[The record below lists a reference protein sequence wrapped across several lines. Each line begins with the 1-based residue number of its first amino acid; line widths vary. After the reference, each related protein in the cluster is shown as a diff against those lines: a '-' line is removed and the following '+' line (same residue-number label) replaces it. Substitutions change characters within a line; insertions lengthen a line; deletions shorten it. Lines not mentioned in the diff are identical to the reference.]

1 MSDHLLVAAIDFGT
15 TYSGYAF
22 STIANF
28 KLDPLKIHANQAWN
42 AGGRQLLSLKTPTCL
57 LLNEKKE
64 LVSFGFEAENDYAE
78 LVLDEKHHD
87 HYYFTR
93 FKMRLYQAKDLSE
106 EMRLEDVTGK
116 SLMAIDVFGQSIKA
130 LKDHLLKLLDTE
142 GTGVKPHEIK
152 WVLTVPAIWP
162 DSAKQF
168 MRKGAEKA
176 GIDDKK
182 LFIALEPEA
191 ASIHCQYLPTEKLK
205 GAAEGFSM
213 TETGQKYMVI
223 DLGGGTADI
232 TVHEKLDG
240 GHLKELCHASGGD
253 CGGTSVDNA
262 FIQMMVKILGAP
274 LINLLKQEDPSAY
287 LDLLRE
293 FETVK
298 RKIES
303 TTSGKVN
310 FTIPCAT
317 INTLC
322 EKHQN
327 ESLSSMIEASP
338 FANQITLRGDKLRVD
353 ADVMKNL
360 FQKTINSIINLV
372 KDILRKPTA
381 HDVPLLLLVG
391 GFAECPLIQA
401 AMKKE
406 FSNKRIIIPEE
417 SGLSVMKGAVLFGHK
432 PDYIASRVM
441 RFSYGTDLSQP
452 FNHELHTL
460 SRKKSVNGEERC
472 VNVFGMIIEKD
483 KSVPVGHKVR
493 QGYITMRPN
502 QDHMPIKIYASHK
515 KDPTYVDEEGCH
527 LIGKA
532 GIDIPC
538 PSEEERSVEV
548 EYIFGNTEISMTAKE
563 KLTGFTC
570 EATFKLI

>member
-64 LVSFGFEAENDYAE
+64 LVSFGYEAENDYAE

-130 LKDHLLKLLDTE
+130 LRDHLLKLLDTE
-142 GTGVKPHEIK
+142 GTSIKQHEIK

-168 MRKGAEKA
+168 MRKSAEKA
-176 GIDDKK
+176 GIEDSN

-191 ASIHCQYLPTEKLK
+191 ASIHCQYLPTGKLK
-205 GAAEGFSM
+205 GATEGLTM
-213 TETGQKYMVI
+213 TETGQKYMVV
-223 DLGGGTADI
+223 DLGGGTADL
-232 TVHEKLDG
+232 TVHEKLEG

-274 LINLLKQEDPSAY
+274 MINLLKQEDPSAY

-298 RKIES
+298 RKIEP

-317 INTLC
+317 INALC

-327 ESLSSMIEASP
+327 ESLLSMIQASP
-338 FANQITLRGDKLRVD
+338 FADQITLRGDKLRVD
-353 ADVMKNL
+353 ADVMKTL
-360 FQKTINSIINLV
+360 FEKTINNIIKLV
-372 KDILRKPTA
+372 KDILRKSSA
-381 HDVPLLLLVG
+381 QDVPLLLLVG
-391 GFAECPLIQA
+391 GFAECPLIQS
-401 AMKKE
+401 AMGKE
-406 FSNKRIIIPEE
+406 FSEKRIIIPEE
-417 SGLSVMKGAVLFGHK
+417 AGISVLKGAVLFGHK

-441 RFSYGTDLSQP
+441 QFSYGTDISKTFDP
-452 FNHELHTL
+452 DRHSESH
-460 SRKKSVNGEERC
+460 KKVVNGKERC
-472 VNVFGMIIEKD
+472 RNIFSVIIGKD
-483 KSVPVGHKVR
+483 RSVPIGTKIRKSYNTIHK
-493 QGYITMRPN
+493 N
-502 QDHMPIKIYASHK
+502 QKWMTINIYASNK
-515 KDPTYVDEEGCH
+515 KNPSYVDEEDCH

-532 GIDIPC
+532 GIDIPS
-538 PSEEERSVEV
+538 PSEEKRSVEV
-548 EYIFGNTEISMTAKE
+548 EFILGNTELSMTAKE
-563 KLTGFTC
+563 DLYGSTC
-570 EATFKLI
+570 EANFKLI

>member
-78 LVLDEKHHD
+78 LVLDERHND

-93 FKMRLYQAKDLSE
+93 FKMKLYQAKDLSE
-106 EMRLEDVTGK
+106 DMRLEDITGK

-130 LKDHLLKLLDTE
+130 LKDHLLKLLETE

-168 MRKGAEKA
+168 MRKSAEKA
-176 GIDDKK
+176 GIDHKK

-205 GAAEGFSM
+205 GATEGFTV
-213 TETGQKYMVI
+213 TEIGQKYMVI

-232 TVHEKLDG
+232 TVHEKLEG

-262 FIQMMVKILGAP
+262 FVQMIVKILGAP

-310 FTIPCAT
+310 FTVPCAT

-327 ESLSSMIEASP
+327 ESLKSMIEASP
-338 FANQITLRGDKLRVD
+338 FANQIALRGDKLRVD
-353 ADVMKNL
+353 AKIMKNL
-360 FQKTINSIINLV
+360 FSSTVNNIIKLV
-372 KDILRKPTA
+372 KDVLRKSVVR
-381 HDVPLLLLVG
+381 DVPLLLLVG
-391 GFAECPLIQA
+391 GFAECPLIQT

-406 FSNKRIIIPEE
+406 FTNKRIVIPEE
-417 SGLSVMKGAVLFGHK
+417 AGLSVLKGAVLFGHK

-441 RFSYGTDLSQP
+441 RFSYGTDVSRP
-452 FNHELHTL
+452 FDSSLYDL
-460 SRKKSVNGEERC
+460 SRKTIVNGEERC
-472 VNVFGMIIEKD
+472 GNVFCMIIEQD
-483 KSVPVGHKVR
+483 KCVPIGTKINDRYSTVL
-493 QGYITMRPN
+493 PN
-502 QDHMPIKIYASHK
+502 QSGMGFRIYASSK
-515 KDPTYVDEEGCH
+515 KNPTYVDEEGCH
-527 LIGKA
+527 LIGEA
-532 GIDIPC
+532 VISIPF
-538 PSEEERSVEV
+538 PSEEQRWVAVEF
-548 EYIFGNTEISMTAKE
+548 IFGNTEISMTARE
-563 KLTGFTC
+563 ELHGSTC
-570 EATFKLI
+570 EANFKLI

>member
-1 MSDHLLVAAIDFGT
+1 M
-15 TYSGYAF
+15 
-22 STIANF
+22 
-28 KLDPLKIHANQAWN
+28 P
-42 AGGRQLLSLKTPTCL
+42 
-57 LLNEKKE
+57 
-64 LVSFGFEAENDYAE
+64 
-78 LVLDEKHHD
+78 
-87 HYYFTR
+87 
-93 FKMRLYQAKDLSE
+93 
-106 EMRLEDVTGK
+106 
-116 SLMAIDVFGQSIKA
+116 
-130 LKDHLLKLLDTE
+130 
-142 GTGVKPHEIK
+142 
-152 WVLTVPAIWP
+152 
-162 DSAKQF
+162 
-168 MRKGAEKA
+168 
-176 GIDDKK
+176 
-182 LFIALEPEA
+182 
-191 ASIHCQYLPTEKLK
+191 
-205 GAAEGFSM
+205 
-213 TETGQKYMVI
+213 
-223 DLGGGTADI
+223 GGTADI

-274 LINLLKQEDPSAY
+274 MINLLKQEDPSAY

-360 FQKTINSIINLV
+360 FQKTINNIIKLV

-381 HDVPLLLLVG
+381 QDVPLLLLVG
-391 GFAECPLIQA
+391 GFAECPLIQS

-417 SGLSVMKGAVLFGHK
+417 SGLSVLKGAVLFGHK

-441 RFSYGTDLSQP
+441 RFSYGTDISRP
-452 FNHELHTL
+452 FDPDLYAI
-460 SRKKSVNGEERC
+460 SRKKIVNGEERC
-472 VNVFGMIIEKD
+472 NEVFSTIIEKD
-483 KSVPVGHKVR
+483 TSVPIGTKVKESYSTVH
-493 QGYITMRPN
+493 QN
-502 QDHMPIKIYASHK
+502 QKRMGINIYASNK
-515 KDPTYVDEEGCH
+515 KNPTYVDEEGCH
-527 LIGKA
+527 LIGEA
-532 GIDIPC
+532 GIDIPS
-538 PSEEERSVEV
+538 PSETKRTVEV
-548 EYIFGNTEISMTAKE
+548 EFIFGNTELSMTAKE
-563 KLTGFTC
+563 DLLGSKC
-570 EATFKLI
+570 EANFKLI